1 MPLTVT
7 SRVEDNLAILDL
19 TGPLTLGPSL
29 NTLRDT
35 ARQLLSKTGV
45 AGIILRVADVTTTDS
60 AGLGE
65 LTVIYTFATR
75 RGCPIRLVEVS
86 PNLRKMLE
94 LTRLD
99 GLLPSTGD
107 LATAKKELKKASG
120 ENG

>member
-7 SRVEDNLAILDL
+7 SRIEDNLAILDL
-19 TGPLTLGPSL
+19 TGSLTLGPSL
-29 NTLRDT
+29 STLRDT

-45 AGIILRVADVTTTDS
+45 SGIILRVADVTTTDS

-107 LATAKKELKKASG
+107 LATAKKELKKATG